1 MIYIL
6 LCLFGRFRISGAVFF
21 ASQRFVLAFVNFALM
36 EFKRLD
42 KRKGSGAA
50 SIRSRYAYL
59 IHLPDID
66 YFPETNEKGVRLE
79 GDIVLKDGRT
89 MIPVYLTNPSQ
100 EYSYDT
106 QGADDEKTFRVK
118 FTGTHP
124 GTELEAL
131 EFSKNL
137 IEESFLILIP
147 SCDKNTPG
155 KLLGQID
162 NPMIFTSTHKA
173 AKDGDKFTF
182 SFEQRIGSEFIYFSY
197 GGIISLPPGGDDP
210 DIPVPPSP
218 GFDPTKW
225 ARRDASN
232 IDGDNVLLWR
242 EALRIYNEDRIL
254 TLGTI
259 TATTTTL
266 TLDLHTSGVNSVL
279 MSGVERSKTEGDD
292 FTFAPVSAGKLK
304 YILLYALPDP
314 QLFHIIEGVEGNEAI
329 YPDLPPGALLIK
341 AVLISEFGALLE
353 DADGGY
359 KPLAE
364 DPWRNIV
371 INSNA
376 AVNIIVAS
384 SPSASFNVM
393 VGAGI
398 TAPKIA
404 SIKTKVKKNTRD
416 GQEITFYNDSD
427 VPVALLAGDYEET
440 LVYTTF
446 PFADNYEIKPR
457 SFAKFKR
464 KENKYHELAGG
475 GSASFPE
482 GTNGQILELDSTAPD
497 GVKWVDKIKGV
508 ASSFLHYW
516 NGSTWLSSG
525 VEFISAGIIKV
536 KSIILTTNPG
546 TALPDEL
553 GYDGTNV
560 FFGNTKRKLRYNDS
574 TVFTYTP
581 TGNFT
586 ISQIRTAMEAAGY
599 VFNDCHI
606 NVQLGSNNYTCT
618 IDIGVSHPY
627 RIFTMDRNGTGSIS
641 FLSTRTLNSGV
652 DSITIM
658 NGNEFSRAIIKTGTS
673 VDFLKVRNE

>member
-1 MIYIL
+1 
-6 LCLFGRFRISGAVFF
+6 
-21 ASQRFVLAFVNFALM
+21 M

-155 KLLGQID
+155 KLLGQIE

-232 IDGDNVLLWR
+232 IDDDNVLLWR

-254 TLGTI
+254 TLGAI

-266 TLDLHTSGVNSVL
+266 TLDLHSSGVNSVL

-304 YILLYALPDP
+304 YVLLYALPDP

-329 YPDLPPGALLIK
+329 YPDLPPGAMLIK

-353 DADGGY
+353 DADAGY

-384 SPSASFNVM
+384 SPSASFNVL
-393 VGAGI
+393 VGAGV

-404 SIKTKVKKNTRD
+404 AIKTKVKKNTRD

-427 VPVALLAGDYEET
+427 TPVALLAGDYEET

-482 GTNGQILELDSTAPD
+482 GAAPGDVLTEGTEGPEWSNRLTTAETAITAINNRTSS
-497 GVKWVDKIKGV
+497 VVDKM
-508 ASSFLHYW
+508 LHYW
-516 NGSTWLSSG
+516 DATAGKWLSSG
-525 VEFISAGIIKV
+525 VEWVSAGILKV
-536 KSIILTTNPG
+536 KSVILTTNTG

-553 GYDGTNV
+553 GFDGVNV
-560 FFGNTKRKLRYNDS
+560 FFGNTKRKLAFKDEIFEHNVRGKRVEA
-574 TVFTYTP
+574 TVSGTYAIDLNAGSHFSLTA
-581 TGNFT
+581 TTATT
-586 ISQIRTAMEAAGY
+586 ISFANMILADETCSISMTVTGELLTMPSWLIR
-599 VFNDCHI
+599 D
-606 NVQLGSNNYTCT
+606 NYSDDPKVDKKREYT
-618 IDIGVSHPY
+618 IIIKKGGVSP
-627 RIFTMDRNGTGSIS
+627 
-641 FLSTRTLNSGV
+641 SGRFNV
-652 DSITIM
+652 INM
-658 NGNEFSRAIIKTGTS
+658 
-673 VDFLKVRNE
+673 